1 MDDDSAAADRV
12 AEAIEDGAI
21 ETARSELDA
30 LAGAPPDVRSDAVR
44 QLRPLADER
53 PARFDGLASAL
64 APLLADEERS
74 VRLTTAKLFVALA
87 DAEPAVVVPVVDPLA
102 DRLADDGEFY
112 YVRARAAE
120 ALGLVALDSPDEV
133 GSPEILADLRVGLA
147 FDEPEVKEK
156 LAKAI
161 ECVALGDPDRLSHQ
175 VERLAEHL
183 DDDGELVRYHLCT
196 ALVAVGATH
205 PGKLAEAVD
214 PLGQRLADA
223 NPYVRGR
230 AAEAVGQLARSD
242 TEASLPRSAFGDLV
256 AEADDDVGDDEE
268 GAFVAE
274 RAAFARAGLA
284 DGASEADTELH
295 SAGSLDSVR
304 ASTERLVEAMS
315 TPDADGEC
323 SHCGLELPEQGPPMC
338 PRCGAPR

>member
-1 MDDDSAAADRV
+1 MDDDSAAADGV
-12 AEAIEDGAI
+12 VGAIEDGAT
-21 ETARSELDA
+21 EAARSGLDA
-30 LAGAPPDVRSDAVR
+30 LADAPPDVRSDAVR
-44 QLRPLADER
+44 ELRQVADDR

-87 DAEPAVVVPVVDPLA
+87 DAEPAVVVPAVDPLA

-112 YVRARAAE
+112 YVRARSAE

-133 GSPEILADLRVGLA
+133 GSPEILADLRIGLK
-147 FDEPEVKEK
+147 FEEPAVKEK

-175 VERLAEHL
+175 VGRLAEHL
-183 DDDGELVRYHLCT
+183 GDDGELVRYHLCT
-196 ALVAVGATH
+196 ALVVVGAFH

-214 PLGQRLADA
+214 PLGDRLGDAD
-223 NPYVRGR
+223 PHVRAR
-230 AAEAVGQLARSD
+230 AAEALGQLARSD
-242 TEASLPRSAFGDLV
+242 ATASLPRSALDDLA
-256 AEADDDVGDDEE
+256 AEADGDSEDEAA
-268 GAFVAE
+268 AFVAE
-274 RAAFARAGLA
+274 RVAFARAGAA
-284 DGASEADTELH
+284 DDATEGVTEPG
-295 SAGSLDSVR
+295 SVGSLDSIR
-304 ASTERLVEAMS
+304 ASTERAVETMT

-323 SHCGLELPEQGPPMC
+323 PHCGLELPEQGPPMC